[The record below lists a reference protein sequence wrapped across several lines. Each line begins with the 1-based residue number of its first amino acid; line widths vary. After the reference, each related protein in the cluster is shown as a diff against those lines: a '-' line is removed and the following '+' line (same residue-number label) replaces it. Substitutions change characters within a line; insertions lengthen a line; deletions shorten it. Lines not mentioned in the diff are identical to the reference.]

1 MIHHFRVLWTLYCCR
16 FEGCF
21 DESRV
26 CWFEVSSLSNRD
38 PKSAAQHTRWYAL
51 VEPYVSHCVPTPL
64 VVSKLRVDGGFKG
77 CPMDRTVKDT
87 KTNTYINQRY
97 KSQTCTQIN
106 ETAPIH
112 KDTPPKEKQTPIS
125 TQLPKHKRTAKS
137 PKEPHTNHQN
147 TNLPNFKVER
157 GW

>member
-1 MIHHFRVLWTLYCCR
+1 MLERRKH
-16 FEGCF
+16 
-21 DESRV
+21 
-26 CWFEVSSLSNRD
+26 
-38 PKSAAQHTRWYAL
+38 
-51 VEPYVSHCVPTPL
+51 PTPL
-64 VVSKLRVDGGFKG
+64 LVSKLRVDDGFTG
-77 CPMDRTVKDT
+77 CTKDRTVRDT

-112 KDTPPKEKQTPIS
+112 KDTPPKEKPTATS

-137 PKEPHTNHQN
+137 PKEPHTSTQN
-147 TNLPNFKVER
+147 TNPPNFKVES